1 MDELRNLIISYNNLY
16 IGFTL
21 ALEQLKTKPLSR
33 TASIERNADISQTI
47 HKMQD
52 DIKTLNSITSANVNK
67 KFSQILVNHKTES
80 KIKLKGLDDQAPTLF
95 NDKKV
100 KSKIDSVKKKVSQ
113 ERLFDGSKTF
123 SDEHDSKHLLSS
135 DVLLRQYKQENVGLK
150 KIIFNYSGTLKK
162 TLEIMK
168 GQQMYP
174 NKSIQELE
182 EKIEKNESA
191 DDWLVEKEINEEYI
205 PKLLKEQKAVISMKI
220 LNLNLQ
226 NFKKSDKM
234 KIVDTLDEIKEI
246 PNLFIWFVDFMK
258 VKVKKLLK
266 RIESIKSEKRKIIYF
281 LLKILSFLY
290 ICKNKILK

>member
-21 ALEQLKTKPLSR
+21 ALEKLKTKPLSR